1 MMKIST
7 TIKKFSLVLIAL
19 FVMGDMCHGQQL
31 QSSQNLTHQEVL
43 TTKQAPKQAKADKP
57 IANAMA
63 AEDATAFMVV
73 RSAYDMFGAFKPNE
87 DSGLRSGYPFRM
99 VMPEGGASGEVS
111 ITGFY
116 DFAKYADVT
125 TETITGTYDAE
136 AHTVTIATPFDSKG
150 VGKCLKIGTYT
161 RGDYVFTG
169 VLAACKV
176 ADAPDMSGDYPINV
190 FDELVFDVAAD
201 GTLTPRT
208 SWLIY
213 SFGGYQ
219 NGIENIFLETTVKP
233 ITEEANF
240 MAVPA
245 EANFPDNTVYAGTKA
260 SMPLYLINYGRNSAD
275 CDYDINGR
283 GLSLA
288 AYKQVAGITF
298 NEYNLMLEALSE
310 GAYSGNITIKY
321 AGKTLDIPVT
331 ANVLKKID
339 YNSIVKNGSFKFSL
353 PTSEYAT
360 YIPWVVTDEIT
371 GSPVAYAK
379 TADTMTPCGMNI
391 EMEVPAGHTGI
402 FSWKGVCQAMAPNGF
417 MVTLDNT
424 DVLYTNQYNWDGYYD
439 AHPADGY
446 VFVPEGKHTLTFEYN
461 QVMDWESMGFSGP
474 QSAYV
479 WDLDLQTYAQEDNLG
494 VMLDNTVDFGTWYLD
509 KFIGGATAEAS
520 ILNLGKQ
527 PLRVTG
533 GVDSENFSVTGI
545 GTEVDNMQT
554 LKALIAFH
562 GDKLGDYDE
571 TVTVKTNGGDFQVRC
586 VAKAEKI
593 INDYQYLVK
602 EGDISF
608 GTSVN
613 HPFTAD
619 KAAGNAY
626 NSTAKMESTS
636 YDPDGDS
643 WLSVSFVIPEG
654 KQGTLSWNA
663 YNSSNDLLN
672 FAGEPSFTDGTQL
685 FIDGEK
691 IVEFAGICDASSSEI
706 DMTDLIFRPGTHTVK
721 FNYVRKSSKS
731 EGNEDR
737 VVISSVGL
745 SMKDSGVD
753 AIDGSKTLVSET
765 YYTLDGRR
773 ISSPS
778 AGLYIRQ
785 ARYSDGTTSTTKVIR
800 R

>member
-7 TIKKFSLVLIAL
+7 TIKKFSLVFIAL
-19 FVMGDMCHGQQL
+19 FVMGDMCHGQSL
-31 QSSQNLTHQEVL
+31 TTGQNLTRQQL
-43 TTKQAPKQAKADKP
+43 LATRQPIQKAKSDSQVSR
-57 IANAMA
+57 AMA

-73 RSAYDMFGAFKPNE
+73 EPAYDAIGKFTPGGA
-87 DSGLRSGYPFRM
+87 GIYAGYPFRM
-99 VMPEGGASGEVS
+99 EMPAGDASGDVT

-116 DFAKYADVT
+116 DFSKYADVT
-125 TETITGTYDAE
+125 TETITGKYDAD
-136 AHTVTIATPFDSKG
+136 ARTVTIATPFNQKSAN
-150 VGKCLKIGTYT
+150 KCLKIGTYK
-161 RGDYVFTG
+161 RGDYQFTG
-169 VLAACKV
+169 VLAACKI
-176 ADAPDMSGDYPINV
+176 ADEPDMSGDYPINIY
-190 FDELVFDVAAD
+190 DELVFDVAAD

-213 SFGGYQ
+213 SFGDIQ
-219 NGIENIFLETTVKP
+219 NGIENIFVQTTVKTV
-233 ITEEANF
+233 TEEANF

-260 SMPLYLINYGRNSAD
+260 SMPLYLMNYGRNSAD

-288 AYKQVAGITF
+288 AYKQVAGLTF
-298 NEYNLMLEALSE
+298 NEYNLMLEAPSE

-321 AGKTLDIPVT
+321 AGKTLNIPVT

-353 PTSEYAT
+353 PTSEYTT
-360 YIPWVVTDEIT
+360 YIPWIITDEIT

-379 TADTMTPCGMNI
+379 TADTMSPCGMDI
-391 EMEVPAGHTGI
+391 EMEVPAGHTGV
-402 FSWKGVCQAMAPNGF
+402 FSWKGICRTMSPAGF
-417 MVTLDNT
+417 QVILDNN
-424 DVLYTNQYNWDGYYD
+424 DLLYNNCYNWNGYY
-439 AHPADGY
+439 AEHNADGY
-446 VFVPEGKHTLTFEYN
+446 VLVPEGKHTLTFEYSMT
-461 QVMDWESMGFSGP
+461 MDWESMGCTGP

-479 WDLDLQTYAQEDNLG
+479 WDLDLQTYEQKDNLG
-494 VMLDNTVDFGTWYLD
+494 VMPDNTVDFGTWYLD
-509 KFIGGATAEAS
+509 KFINGATAEAS

-545 GTEVDNMQT
+545 GTEVDNLQT

-562 GDKLGDYDE
+562 GNKLGDYDE
-571 TVTVKTNGGDFQVRC
+571 TVTVKTNGGDFLVRC

-602 EGDISF
+602 EGDLSF

-619 KAAGNAY
+619 KTAGNAY
-626 NSTAKMESTS
+626 SSTAKMESTVDDADS
-636 YDPDGDS
+636 DS

-663 YNSSNDLLN
+663 YNSFNDLLV
-672 FAGEPSFTDGTQL
+672 FADVPSFSDGTQL

-691 IVEFAGICDASSSEI
+691 IIEFAGICDASSSEI

-765 YYTLDGRR
+765 WYTLDGRR

-778 AGLYIRQ
+778 AGLCIRQ